1 MHCRACFLRTVLFT
15 KQLPPRLWF
24 MPVYAKREAKMG
36 ANRTIR
42 RHPRRSLRPGKR
54 VIPSESESST
64 AGPFASTR
72 RNHPKRLEIIQGA
85 IQAIDQFGLSG
96 ATVSRITE
104 SASVS
109 RGAYLHHFRTKND
122 LHEAVAVELVSE
134 LFREFARSWPDQSD
148 TETEFRALLHAA
160 WDQAFMATQGRVYLE
175 LLHAAR
181 TDEVLATIMRRPALR
196 AIRLFSW
203 AARRRFQLAES
214 SPMEASDFV
223 RIAQWLLR
231 GMSLDAALSKHPEFF
246 HAQIDLFVDMVGV
259 HLKKAT

>member
-1 MHCRACFLRTVLFT
+1 
-15 KQLPPRLWF
+15 
-24 MPVYAKREAKMG
+24 MG
-36 ANRTIR
+36 LNRTNR
-42 RHPRRSLRPGKR
+42 RQPRRSLRPGKR
-54 VIPSESESST
+54 TLRNEAELIVAEKVT
-64 AGPFASTR
+64 ATR
-72 RNHPKRLEIIQGA
+72 RNNPKHIKIVKAA
-85 IQAIDQFGLSG
+85 IDAIDQFGFPG
-96 ATVSRITE
+96 ATVSRIIDIAE
-104 SASVS
+104 VS
-109 RGAYLHHFRTKND
+109 RGAYLHHFRTKNE

-148 TETEFRALLHAA
+148 TEAEFRALLHAA
-160 WDQAFMATQGRVYLE
+160 WDQAFMATRGRVYLE

-203 AARRRFQLAES
+203 AARRQIQMAEN
-214 SPMEASDFV
+214 SPIEANDLI

-259 HLKKAT
+259 HLSKSV